1 MWRLRYR
8 GYLWMTQSR
17 IKLGL
22 FLRHGGKIILIA
34 RFLPVL
40 RSIAG
45 ILAGANRMPWPHFML
60 ANIIS
65 ACLWAP
71 IGLPRIR

>member
-1 MWRLRYR
+1 V
-8 GYLWMTQSR
+8 
-17 IKLGL
+17 
-22 FLRHGGKIILIA
+22 HGGKIILIA
-34 RFLPVL
+34 QFLPVL

-60 ANIIS
+60 ANIIG